1 MRKDVR
7 TYQLSLELFNR
18 CKQLVIPDELRNSL
32 LEASSAVVLNVAEGA
47 LRSNQGEQ
55 RRYYAAALGKLR
67 HYQAILENVDCGDE
81 RARQLADRI
90 GAHLHNVCH
99 AGQGLVV

>member
-7 TYQLSLELFNR
+7 TYQLSLELYQR
-18 CKQLVIPDELRNSL
+18 CKSLMIPDELRDSL
-32 LEASSAVVLNVAEGA
+32 IEASSAVVLNVAEGA
-47 LRSNQGEQ
+47 VRATAVEQ

-67 HYQAILENVDCGDE
+67 HYQAILEHVDCGDE
-81 RARQLADRI
+81 KARLLAERI

-99 AGQGLVV
+99 GQALVV